1 VRTRLNIGTDAIL
14 EITGLHEPCV
24 QITRFRPGDAIQTK
38 RPQGLYLLLQ
48 PVGTGKVRPPS
59 PTFAAS
65 LV

>member
-48 PVGTGKVRPPS
+48 PV
-59 PTFAAS
+59 
-65 LV
+65 